1 MLVLVGLQVVQMLAD
16 RTITTFTL
24 VVFGQVVDILATVRL
39 VILIQ
44 LVREQ
49 VIVQIVIV
57 IIIQVHACIHFIV
70 IIFLRHLL
78 VLVVLRFISVILA
91 LELLSLELSFPGFL
105 PLLLQEQFVFVFEQL
120 VVQADYGLVSL
131 AALRRLVRG
140 GVWSHALHPAQPS

>member
-1 MLVLVGLQVVQMLAD
+1 MPFTHQLLIDLLNLLVEVSCARVQFHAEMLVLVGLQVVQMLAD

-39 VILIQ
+39 VVLIQ

-91 LELLSLELSFPGFL
+91 L
-105 PLLLQEQFVFVFEQL
+105 
-120 VVQADYGLVSL
+120 
-131 AALRRLVRG
+131 
-140 GVWSHALHPAQPS
+140 

>member
-1 MLVLVGLQVVQMLAD
+1 MPFTHQLLIDLLNLLVEVSCARVQFHAEMLVLVGLQVVQMLAD

-39 VILIQ
+39 VVLIQ

-70 IIFLRHLL
+70 IIFHRHLL
-78 VLVVLRFISVILA
+78 ELVVLRFSRILNF
-91 LELLSLELSFPGFL
+91 LVDIEEVDDIVVLLIER
-105 PLLLQEQFVFVFEQL
+105 V
-120 VVQADYGLVSL
+120 L
-131 AALRRLVRG
+131 A
-140 GVWSHALHPAQPS
+140 